1 VRSCTVGEHW
11 RRLEGFRSWWRGGRG
26 AAGRGECDGVL
37 EDIDCFLEQRGGA
50 AGEALA
56 SMTFDLRRLRCSA
69 AKSDKPKVLG
79 GALEHG
85 KKVRK

>member
-1 VRSCTVGEHW
+1 
-11 RRLEGFRSWWRGGRG
+11 
-26 AAGRGECDGVL
+26 VL
-37 EDIDCFLEQRGGA
+37 EDIDCFLKRRGGA

-56 SMTFDLRRLRCSA
+56 SVTFDLRRLRCSA